1 MRIILM
7 KNDKLINFLLPTQ
20 VLGNYWIT
28 DIDKENKKRNLVNIE
43 AVDDKWLLKSNFEVK
58 VFCGGSEVKNV
69 VLKNNVFYVLK
80 INDEQ
85 LVIYTDHVLDK
96 TYEKLRVEKNSE
108 YFIGRN
114 KNNDVA
120 FDYEM
125 INEQHLKLEY
135 KNGKYSIS
143 DLTNSGLLY
152 VNNIKTSACDLKFG
166 DIIFLC
172 GLKIIVMK
180 DYILVNK
187 IGSTIKYGSRLKLI
201 ENIYEELQVDNYEED
216 INIKP
221 IYTKDDYFHKS
232 PRFKTLIEKE
242 DISID
247 APPAKEHEKEMPML
261 FVVGPMITMSMTSIV
276 FAMSAINNMANGNG
290 NFWTVL
296 PTIVM
301 TVAMISS
308 SALWP
313 SLTRKYEK
321 KQKIKR
327 EQKRQEKYSDYINGK
342 RNKINM
348 MMKAQ
353 SQVLKDNYISPEECK
368 SIILNKKTT
377 LWNRNVDDVDFL
389 SLRIGMGTYP
399 LEIDIK
405 YREEDFMME
414 DDNLSKLAEELVNET
429 RNLENVPIRYSF
441 KDKFISGVVGEHN
454 VIRNFFNSL
463 LLQITAF
470 YSYDEVKIV
479 FLTTEDNEYQFE
491 YLKALPHIFSNDRQ
505 FRFFASNINEK
516 KEISLYL
523 ERIFQARKSSDLKK
537 SGDVYKEFIPY
548 FIIIS
553 DDYDGIRD
561 LEIVKDVLG
570 QEVNLG
576 FSMLIL
582 EDKLSELPN
591 ECKNFINVTEK
602 SSGVFESEVA
612 SDKQY
617 EFVADFVENDKIRN
631 CFQKLANIPI
641 ELLEEDT
648 NLPKSLGFLEM
659 YNVGMV
665 EQLNILNKYKKSNSI
680 TSLAAPVGVDKMGE
694 LLYLDLHE
702 KVHGPHGLI
711 AGMTGSGKS
720 EFIITYILSMAVNY
734 SPDDVSFVLI
744 DYKGGGLAGAFH
756 NKETGVKLPHLAG
769 TITNL
774 DISDMNRS
782 LASIQSE
789 LRRRQAA
796 FNEARDNFNESTID
810 IYKYQTLFK
819 EGKVSIPIPH
829 LIIIVDE
836 FAELKV
842 QQPEFMDQLISTAR
856 IGRSLGVHLILATQK
871 PTGVVNDQIW
881 SNSKFRVC
889 LKVQEQS
896 DSMEMIKVKDA
907 AGLKNVGR
915 FYLQVGYNEL
925 FALGQSAWCGNKYY
939 PTEKIKKKVDT
950 SVSFIDNI
958 GNVIKSSNKDVVSVA
973 DSGEE
978 ITNVLKY
985 IISNCKDKSVSK
997 LWLDKIPDVIFVEE
1011 LKKKYNHKEFMYQIN
1026 PIIGEYDEPFN
1037 QRQWLLTFN
1046 LSDLANY
1053 VIYGIAGSGK
1063 ELMLTTML
1071 YSIITNHTPDE
1082 VNSYILDCGA
1092 GALKIFNKAPHVGD
1106 ILSISDYEKI
1116 EKLFQFLEK
1125 EIETRKVEFADYA
1138 GDYDVFIK
1146 NSPKKMPLIILVLNN
1161 YDNFIES
1168 YEVYFD
1174 RLGQLVREGSKYGI
1188 ITVMTVANPNT
1199 LRFRLRQSFKNEVTL
1214 QLSDENEY
1222 YNIFGRYD
1230 KIILS
1235 ECKGRG
1241 LIKLDNVYE
1250 YQVAYPF
1257 EEADLSI
1264 KIKELCEELSKKY
1277 TVRAKNIPILPSM
1290 VDFDFVEPFIGNL
1303 KKVPVGVNKDS
1314 LEIETFD
1321 FNSKNISLIT
1331 GIDMSVIGNFLN
1343 ELFRTLSHYKN
1354 LSLIIFDTEEIIN
1367 SVSRYRNNYDEVINE
1382 IYDVISEKKFT
1393 NNYLCFIIGLDNL
1406 FNKISLDTKNKLIEL
1421 FNLDKDLNNL
1431 NFVLV
1436 DVHTKLKKLDFE
1448 AWYKNNVNNNGGI
1461 WVGNGIVNQYTI
1473 VLNKITKEHRDEI
1486 SDNFGYIVNSG
1497 KTIFVKLL
1505 ENSDDTE
1512 VLDE

>member
-1 MRIILM
+1 MRIILI

-28 DIDKENKKRNLVNIE
+28 DLDKENKKRNLVNIE
-43 AVDDKWLLKSNFEVK
+43 AVNGNWLLKSNFEVK
-58 VFCGGSEVKNV
+58 VFWGGSEVDNV
-69 VLKNNVFYVLK
+69 ILRNNNFYTLK
-80 INDEQ
+80 INDEDI
-85 LVIYTDHVLDK
+85 VIYTDYVLDK
-96 TYEKLRVEKNSE
+96 TYEKLRIENNND

-114 KNNDVA
+114 KKNDIA
-120 FDYEM
+120 FNYEK
-125 INEQHLKLEY
+125 ISDQHLKLEY
-135 KNGKYSIS
+135 KNDKYTIT
-143 DLTNSGLLY
+143 DLTNSNLLY
-152 VNNIKTSACDLKFG
+152 VNNVKTSSCDLKFG
-166 DIIFLC
+166 DIVFLC

-180 DYILVNK
+180 DYILLNK
-187 IGSTIKYGSRLKLI
+187 IGSAINYSSRLKLI
-201 ENIYEELQVDNYEED
+201 ESFNQELQIDDFEDD

-221 IYTKDDYFHKS
+221 IYSKDDYFHKS
-232 PRFKTLIEKE
+232 PRFKTIIEKE

-247 APPAKEHEKEMPML
+247 APPVKEQDKEMPML
-261 FVVGPMITMSMTSIV
+261 FVVGPMITMSMTSVI
-276 FAMSAINNMANGNG
+276 FAMSAINNMKNGNG
-290 NFWTVL
+290 NIWTAL

-301 TVAMISS
+301 TIAMISS

-321 KQKIKR
+321 KQRILR
-327 EQKRQEKYSDYINGK
+327 EKQRQQKYSAYINNK
-342 RNKINM
+342 RNRISI
-348 MMKAQ
+348 MMKSQ
-353 SQVLKDNYISPEECK
+353 TQVLKDNYISPEDCEN
-368 SIILNKKTT
+368 IILNKLTT
-377 LWNRNVDDVDFL
+377 LWNRSIEDADFL
-389 SLRIGMGTYP
+389 SLRVGIGTYP

-405 YREEDFMME
+405 YHEEDFMME
-414 DDNLSKLAEELVNET
+414 EDNLSRLAEELVNET
-429 RNLENVPIRYSF
+429 RNLENVPVKYSF
-441 KDKFISGVVGEHN
+441 KDKFISGIVGHRD
-454 VIRNFFNSL
+454 VINKFFNSL
-463 LLQITAF
+463 LLQIATF

-479 FLTTEDNEYQFE
+479 FLTSEDNEYRFE
-491 YLKALPHIFSNDRQ
+491 YLKFLPHLFSNDRQ
-505 FRFFASNINEK
+505 FRFFASKINEK
-516 KEISLYL
+516 KEISLFL
-523 ERIFQARKSSDLKK
+523 ERVFQARKSNDENS
-537 SGDVYKEFIPY
+537 YKENKPY

-553 DDYDGIRD
+553 DDYNGIRD
-561 LEIVKDVLG
+561 LEIIKDVLA
-570 QEVNLG
+570 QENNIG
-576 FSMLIL
+576 FSILIL

-591 ECKNFINVTEK
+591 ECENFINVTDK

-617 EFVADFVENDKIRN
+617 EFQADFVENERVRI
-631 CFQKLANIPI
+631 CFQKLSNIPI
-641 ELLEEDT
+641 ELLEEDS

-665 EQLNILNKYKKSNSI
+665 EQLNVLNRYKKSNSI
-680 TSLAAPVGVDKMGE
+680 SSLAAPIGIDKMGQ

-789 LRRRQAA
+789 LRRRQAI

-810 IYKYQTLFK
+810 IYKYQILFK
-819 EGKVSIPIPH
+819 EGKVTKPVPH

-907 AGLKNVGR
+907 ASLKNVGR

-939 PTEKIKKKVDT
+939 PTEKMKKKVDT
-950 SVSFIDNI
+950 SISFIDNI
-958 GNVIKSSNKDVVSVA
+958 GNIIKSSNKDIVNVA
-973 DSGEE
+973 NNGEE
-978 ITNVLKY
+978 ITNILKY
-985 IISNCKDKSVSK
+985 IISICKNKSVKK
-997 LWLDKIPDVIFVEE
+997 LWLDKIPNVIFVEE
-1011 LKKKYNHKEFMYQIN
+1011 LKKKYDHKEFMFQIK
-1026 PIIGEYDEPFN
+1026 PIIGEYDDPFN
-1037 QRQWLLTFN
+1037 QRQGLLYFD

-1063 ELMLTTML
+1063 ELLITTML
-1071 YSIITNHTPDE
+1071 YSIITSHTPDE

-1092 GALKIFNKAPHVGD
+1092 GALKIFNKAPHIGD
-1106 ILSISDYEKI
+1106 ILSVSDFEKI

-1125 EIETRKVEFADYA
+1125 EIENRKIEFSDYA
-1138 GDYDVFIK
+1138 GDYDVYIK
-1146 NSPKKMPLIILVLNN
+1146 NSPKKVPLIVFVLNN
-1161 YDNFIES
+1161 YDNFIDSYES
-1168 YEVYFD
+1168 YFE
-1174 RLGQLVREGSKYGI
+1174 RLCQLVREGSKYGI

-1199 LRFRLRQSFKNEVTL
+1199 LRFHLRQSFKNEVTL
-1214 QLSDENEY
+1214 QLSDDNEY
-1222 YNIFGRYD
+1222 YNIFGRHD
-1230 KIILS
+1230 KVVLS

-1241 LIKLDNVYE
+1241 LIKLDSVYE
-1250 YQVAYPF
+1250 YQVAYSF
-1257 EEADLSI
+1257 EEADLSV
-1264 KIKELCEELSKKY
+1264 KIRNLCEQLTKKY
-1277 TVRAKNIPILPSM
+1277 TNKAKAIPVLPTIVNYEYIKSFT
-1290 VDFDFVEPFIGNL
+1290 DNL
-1303 KKVPVGVNKDS
+1303 KNVPVGVNKNN
-1314 LEIETFD
+1314 LKIETFD

-1331 GIDMSVIGNFLN
+1331 GLDLTTIGSFLN
-1343 ELFRTLSHYKN
+1343 ELLRTLSHFKN
-1354 LSLIIFDTEEIIN
+1354 LSLFVLDAEEIIN
-1367 SVSRYRNNYDEVINE
+1367 SVSRHTNNYDGAIDD
-1382 IYDVISEKKFT
+1382 IYNAVMGKEYT
-1393 NNYLCFIIGLDNL
+1393 NNYLCFIIGLDSL
-1406 FNKISLDTKNKLIEL
+1406 FSRISVEAKNRLIEL
-1421 FNLDKDLNNL
+1421 FNRDKEFNNL
-1431 NFVLV
+1431 NFVFV
-1436 DVHTKLKKLDFE
+1436 DVHSKLKKLDFE
-1448 AWYKNNVNNNGGI
+1448 GWYRNNVNINAGI
-1461 WVGNGIVNQYTI
+1461 WIGNGIVNQYTI
-1473 VLNKITKEHRDEI
+1473 VLNKIAKEHRDEI
-1486 SDNFGYIVNSG
+1486 ADNFGYIINGG
-1497 KTIFVKLL
+1497 KTTFVKLL
-1505 ENSDDTE
+1505 ENSDDIE